1 MILHAYVTVDMA
13 NYLDNLEAY
22 TNAAIEKIAEQRA
35 LLRTERAA
43 GRSGQQQI
51 NNIVW
56 YNQLLEGSADTNQTE
71 ELRLRLL
78 TLLVDNAQLNTNVPV
93 EIINLYQ
100 PFLFETAPS
109 GTATSWLWG
118 GGVGNIN
125 DQTDLIA
132 KFNTYLLLAGG
143 TMTGN
148 ITFGT
153 GLGLTSTGVLN
164 LGTGA
169 TQVNIGQAV
178 LTGNAFTT
186 GVWNATAI
194 STTKGG
200 TGLTAIGTALQ
211 YLRVNAGA
219 TALEWATLPSAPD
232 LSLYVLKAGDTM
244 TGTLNF
250 STGFGIDS
258 AGSLLIGGTAT
269 DVTIGSDLIVG
280 SVVQG
285 AWEAD
290 PVALAYGGTQTVLSA
305 PAADAFF
312 FWDQS
317 SAAARFVTLGTNL
330 SYDDATSRIRVTSPI
345 TSTTWQ
351 GNTIQIAYGGTGLTT
366 LGSALQVLRVNAGG
380 TELEYATISSLTN
393 PMTTLGDI
401 IYGAALGS
409 PTRLA
414 GDTTNTR
421 KFLRS
426 LSTLGTATAPVWDT
440 LVAGDIPTIAQ
451 SQVFGLTD
459 ALANKLDD
467 TLTEAYIFVGSD
479 ANAAV
484 GVPMS
489 GDGSLDKDGVMTIA
503 NDAVSFA
510 KMQNVSTAI
519 LLGRWGAGS
528 GDIQQITIG
537 SGLSLSGSGVL
548 TSSGGGG
555 TPGGSSGEIQWNN
568 AGAFDGF
575 ARMITDGSD
584 LWVTA
589 ANFFIADDATS
600 PSSSLVFDISL
611 LTGAVSW
618 IVPDSSDTFVG
629 EATTQALTN
638 KTLTSPVIN
647 VGSDATGDIYYRNS
661 GGLFTRL
668 GVGSNGQV
676 LTLASGLPSWA
687 NVAGTGD
694 VVGPGSATDNA
705 FTRFDGTT
713 GKLIQN
719 SAATLNDSGVG
730 TFVGLVATGAS
741 ALTLGTASSI
751 AGAIVFRNGTNANT
765 TTIQS
770 GVASASV
777 TYTLPT
783 ADGTSGQ
790 VLQTNGSGVLSWV
803 TGGGG
808 GSTALSALT
817 SATGSNTITGN
828 GNFAQEWQWNT
839 LAGATAFRLSSTS
852 TAAAS
857 NAQTLFSVG
866 LSGANG
872 TAGQTTTAGS
882 FSNTHTGGTSTN
894 VGLSSTATGGTT
906 NIALSLTASGGT
918 NNYALLVT
926 AGLVGIGLTT
936 PTALMHISGATASI
950 PHAIFVPMSGV
961 TPTLTTNGAMWM
973 NTGSPTNTSLLFYK
987 DSAVTKFITLDR
999 NPDFATG
1006 SSSGVVVSDSSGNL
1020 TKSSDL
1026 TALGIFSVTTPAA
1039 AVTNDTDPTSIIGS
1053 VTGSTT
1059 LPSGFFGVGKTIK
1072 VFASGEW
1079 GTNSGSNNVDIL
1091 IIIGGVTVATIP
1103 LLHSGSMSSKYWEI
1117 NATIVCITTGASGTV
1132 RAGGSA
1138 YFETTSGH
1146 DSGFDIPAV
1155 PGAINMTSTVSFDV
1169 QAEWGSASASNT
1181 ITATQVYAHYLN

>member
-1 MILHAYVTVDMA
+1 MA
-13 NYLDNLEAY
+13 TYLDNLSQFTAK
-22 TNAAIEKIAEQRA
+22 THVKIAELAAEA
-35 LLRTERAA
+35 LAA
-43 GRSGQQQI
+43 IST
-51 NNIVW
+51 
-56 YNQLLEGSADTNQTE
+56 EGSAQSQINQINWFTQLVLGANDTTQDE
-71 ELRLRLL
+71 DLRLDLL
-78 TLLVDNAQLNTNVPV
+78 TILVDNGKLNQVPL
-93 EIINLYQ
+93 INAFGLTQ
-100 PFLFETAPS
+100 TL
-109 GTATSWLWG
+109 GTAIFDSVLWG
-118 GGVGNIN
+118 NVSGNIN
-125 DQTDLIA
+125 DQVDLIA
-132 KFNTYLLLAGG
+132 KF
-143 TMTGN
+143 
-148 ITFGT
+148 
-153 GLGLTSTGVLN
+153 GLYRL
-164 LGTGA
+164 
-169 TQVNIGQAV
+169 
-178 LTGNAFTT
+178 LTGDLVMQAGTKIDSASGPLTIGDVGDTINTGT
-186 GVWNATAI
+186 ISVGVWNATTI
-194 STTKGG
+194 GTSKGG
-200 TGLTAIGTALQ
+200 TGLTSIGTALQ

-232 LSLYVLKAGDTM
+232 LSVYVLKAGDTM

-250 STGFGIDS
+250 SGGFGIDS

-317 SAAARFVTLGTNL
+317 SAAARFVTLGANL

-345 TSTTWQ
+345 TATTWQ
-351 GNTIQIAYGGTGLTT
+351 GNTIQIAYGGTGLTI

-401 IYGAALGS
+401 IYGAALGT

-426 LSTLGTATAPVWDT
+426 LSTSGTATAPVWDT
-440 LVAGDIPTIAQ
+440 LLAGDIPTIAQ

-589 ANFFIADDATS
+589 ANFFIANDATA
-600 PSSSLVFDISL
+600 PSSSLNFDVSL
-611 LTGAVSW
+611 LTGPVSW

-676 LTLASGLPSWA
+676 LTLAAGLPSWA

-730 TFVGLVATGAS
+730 TFVGLVSTGAS

-817 SATGSNTITGN
+817 AASGSNTIN
-828 GNFAQEWQWNT
+828 NANNAQEWQWNT

-973 NTGSPTNTSLLFYK
+973 NTASSNTSLFLYK
-987 DSAVTKFITLDR
+987 EGVTKFVTLDR
-999 NPDFATG
+999 NPDFAAG
-1006 SSSGVVVSDSSGNL
+1006 SSSGVIVSDSSGNL

-1026 TALGIFSVTTPAA
+1026 TALGIFSTTTSVTVANNP
-1039 AVTNDTDPTSIIGS
+1039 DPTSIIGS
-1053 VTGSTT
+1053 FTGSTT

-1072 VFASGEW
+1072 VFASGTW
-1079 GTNSGSNNVDIL
+1079 GTTTGSNNVDIL
-1091 IIIGGVTVATIP
+1091 IVIGGVTVATIP
-1103 LLHSGSMSSKYWEI
+1103 INHTSTVTAGSYWEV
-1117 NATIVCITTGASGTV
+1117 NATIVCLSTGASGTV
-1132 RAGGSA
+1132 SAGGMSSYDA
-1138 YFETTSGH
+1138 GAVYAHADYDPASTS
-1146 DSGFDIPAV
+1146 
-1155 PGAINMTSTVSFDV
+1155 GAINMTSTVSFDV
-1169 QAEWGSASASNT
+1169 QADWGSASASNT
-1181 ITATQVYAHYLN
+1181 ITAIQVYAVYLN